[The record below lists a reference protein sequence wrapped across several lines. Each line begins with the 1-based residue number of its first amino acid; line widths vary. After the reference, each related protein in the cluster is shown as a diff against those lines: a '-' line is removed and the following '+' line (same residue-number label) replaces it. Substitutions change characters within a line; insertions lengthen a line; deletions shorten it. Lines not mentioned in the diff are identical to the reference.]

1 MDQHSPSKAQYNYF
15 ALLTEFTLRIL
26 GIIFMRPGTACP
38 KTSKNLHD
46 NSLEIFNTV
55 VFTKT
60 VTFDN
65 L

>member
-1 MDQHSPSKAQYNYF
+1 
-15 ALLTEFTLRIL
+15 
-26 GIIFMRPGTACP
+26 MRPGSTACP
-38 KTSKNLHD
+38 KTSKNLRD

-55 VFTKT
+55 VSTKT